1 MGEYDATTWQ
11 AIGITLTVVGL
22 VLSFLAWRSRG
33 AAAGLRGAAWSLLPL
48 AAAMTG
54 LLRVV
59 FEVTESV
66 SSWAVRLVF
75 SPVVW
80 TGLVV
85 GGVSAA
91 LFVVSG
97 FLRRRGGT
105 RPTRAGRRARKAQR
119 PTAAG
124 PSAAAVPSTGPPPA
138 QQQGT
143 AAGQDDDMDDI
154 EAILKKHGIS

>member
-11 AIGITLTVVGL
+11 AIGITLTVVGV

-33 AAAGLRGAAWSLLPL
+33 AAAGLRGLAWSLLPL

-66 SSWAVRLVF
+66 SSWAVRVTF

-80 TGLVV
+80 TGIVI
-85 GGVSAA
+85 GGISVA

-97 FLRRRGGT
+97 MMRRRGGQ
-105 RPTRAGRRARKAQR
+105 RPTRAERKAQK
-119 PTAAG
+119 AAG
-124 PSAAAVPSTGPPPA
+124 SSPAAVTSTGAAPA
-138 QQQGT
+138 RQQGT
-143 AAGQDDDMDDI
+143 PAVQDDDMADI

>member
-97 FLRRRGGT
+97 FLRRRGGS
-105 RPTRAGRRARKAQR
+105 RPTRAERKAQKAQR
-119 PTAAG
+119 PGGAG
-124 PSAAAVPSTGPPPA
+124 PSPAVTSTGPTPA
-138 QQQGT
+138 TQQGT
-143 AAGQDDDMDDI
+143 AGRDDDMDDI